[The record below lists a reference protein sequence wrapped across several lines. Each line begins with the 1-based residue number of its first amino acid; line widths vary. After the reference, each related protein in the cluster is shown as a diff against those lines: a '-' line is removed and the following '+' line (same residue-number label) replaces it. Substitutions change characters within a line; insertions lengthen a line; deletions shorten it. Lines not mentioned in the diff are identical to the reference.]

1 MNQFILNVMI
11 VYSIASI
18 IYLLS
23 IFFYKSNKLKDILT
37 EEQLDEYNKIK
48 KQKTMIFI
56 IGVVI
61 GLCFIILFDKIPSDT
76 ISKASI
82 NVKSIV
88 EDVSDISVI

>member
-1 MNQFILNVMI
+1 MGITSFQGMLNQILI
-11 VYSIASI
+11 
-18 IYLLS
+18 
-23 IFFYKSNKLKDILT
+23 
-37 EEQLDEYNKIK
+37 
-48 KQKTMIFI
+48 KTMIFI

>member
-23 IFFYKSNKLKDILT
+23 LFFYKSKQIKDILT
-37 EEQLDEYNKIK
+37 DEQIEEYKKIK
-48 KQKTMIFI
+48 KQKSMIFI

-61 GLCFIILFDKIPSDT
+61 GLCIIIMFDKIPST
-76 ISKASI
+76 NISKASI
-82 NVKSIV
+82 SIKSIV

>member
-11 VYSIASI
+11 VYSIASV

-23 IFFYKSNKLKDILT
+23 LFFYKFKKLDDILT
-37 EEQLDEYNKIK
+37 DEQIEEYNKIK
-48 KQKTMIFI
+48 KHKIMIFI
-56 IGVVI
+56 IGIVI
-61 GLCFIILFDKIPSDT
+61 GLCFIIIFDKIPADT
-76 ISKASI
+76 ISKESI

>member
-23 IFFYKSNKLKDILT
+23 TFFYKSNQLKDILT

-82 NVKSIV
+82 SVKSIV

>member
-23 IFFYKSNKLKDILT
+23 LFFYKTKKIQDILND
-37 EEQLDEYNKIK
+37 EQMEEYNKIK
-48 KQKTMIFI
+48 KQKMMIFI
-56 IGVVI
+56 IGIVV
-61 GLCFIILFDKIPSDT
+61 GLCVIIMLDKTSSNN

-82 NVKSIV
+82 QMKSIV